1 MMDGILEEVEEE
13 NLDGVA
19 LDVAAV
25 EISEV
30 TMVEEAEVEAEGAG
44 TKAIGLVAEVEGV
57 STEEEDS
64 KVMIRIF
71 YGEKF

>member
-30 TMVEEAEVEAEGAG
+30 TMVEEVEVEAEGAG
-44 TKAIGLVAEVEGV
+44 TKAIGVVAEVEGV

-64 KVMIRIF
+64 KVMIRI

>member
-64 KVMIRIF
+64 EVMIRI

>member
-30 TMVEEAEVEAEGAG
+30 TMVEEVEVEAEGAG

-64 KVMIRIF
+64 KVMIRI